1 MIPLRSANR
10 KVILFPLLTRED
22 TVFDA
27 RGNPHPL
34 TILETLPLEEGQR
47 VINVNL
53 DAASSDA
60 DERLLVSDGIITGDI
75 VLQGLL
81 KGRK

>member
-1 MIPLRSANR
+1 VDHPNES
-10 KVILFPLLTRED
+10 KKGD

-34 TILETLPLEEGQR
+34 TILETLPLEEGHR
-47 VINVNL
+47 VINVSQ
-53 DAASSDA
+53 DAASSDPN
-60 DERLLVSDGIITGDI
+60 ERLMVSDGVITGDI

-81 KGRK
+81 KDQK